1 MTFMEKFSLA
11 ACWRM
16 AACILFFSGAVGWAD
31 AAAAQPAPAAAGSA
45 GEASPVRPAN
55 KLPESFSMHPVSAN
69 VDVSD
74 AQRLDAD
81 GDFDNW
87 LLNGR
92 TYDNKR
98 FSPLTQIN
106 AANVDKL
113 KPVALIQTGV
123 QNSFEDTPIVV
134 DGIMYVE
141 TAFNHVMA
149 YDAVTGVELWS
160 YIPSLE
166 FSNLCC
172 GPQARGVVLGYG
184 KVFVAQLDGYVVALD
199 ARTGKLLWKT
209 DKAALLPQ
217 PTQFYSF
224 TMAPQLYNGLVIV
237 GNAGAEWPTRG
248 FVQAL
253 NAETGKFV
261 WRFDTTAAP
270 DQPGGNSWS
279 GDSWKYGGGSVWDTP
294 AVDPKNGLILFA
306 TGNASPD
313 LYGEFRKGD
322 NAYTASIVAIHA
334 KTGKLAWWYQEV
346 RHDLWDY
353 DASAPVVLFDTL
365 DEKGHTV
372 PAAAQAG
379 KVGSL
384 FIVNRLTGKLIRKS
398 APFVDIGPNFLK
410 APTETPAPYLPGNRG
425 GATWSPPAFSPK
437 NGLFYTMGLNEVHLL
452 SARPVQPYVPGSTPP
467 RVFLGGSMA
476 LDLKNYPPSGTF
488 SAIDVATGKIAWQ
501 YKASL
506 PMYGGA
512 LATESDLVFA
522 GEMDGNFDAFDAGN
536 GKLLWQYNLGV
547 GVCTPPVTYRVK
559 GVQYV
564 AVGAGGCHGAE
575 EMNRDAGRP
584 QFGDLLAIFAVTN

>member
-1 MTFMEKFSLA
+1 MKKFNLA
-11 ACWRM
+11 GFWRM
-16 AACILFFSGAVGWAD
+16 AAWVILCSGV
-31 AAAAQPAPAAAGSA
+31 AAAQPAPAPVGSA
-45 GEASPVRPAN
+45 GEATPVRPAN
-55 KLPESFSMHPVSAN
+55 KLPESFSMRPVNGN

-81 GDFDNW
+81 GDLDNW

-92 TYDNKR
+92 TYDNER
-98 FSPLTQIN
+98 FSRLTQVN

-141 TAFNHVMA
+141 TAFNHIMA
-149 YDAVTGVELWS
+149 YNAATGVELWA
-160 YIPSLE
+160 YIPNLE

-172 GPQARGVVLGYG
+172 GPQARGVVVGHG
-184 KVFVAQLDGYVVALD
+184 KVFAAQLDGYVVALD
-199 ARTGKLLWKT
+199 ARTGKLLWKS
-209 DKAALLPQ
+209 DKAAMLPQ

-224 TMAPQLYNGLVIV
+224 TMAPQLYDGMVIV
-237 GNAGAEWPTRG
+237 GSAGAEWPTRG

-253 NAETGKFV
+253 NAEDGKLL

-270 DQPGGNSWS
+270 DQPGGKSWS
-279 GDSWKYGGGSVWDTP
+279 GDSWKYGGGAVWDTP
-294 AVDPKNGLILFA
+294 AVDPNNGLIFFA
-306 TGNASPD
+306 TGNANPD
-313 LYGEFRKGD
+313 LNGEFRKGD

-353 DASAPVVLFDTL
+353 DASAPVVLFDTV
-365 DEKGHTV
+365 DERGRTV
-372 PAAAQAG
+372 AAAAQAG

-384 FIVNRLTGKLIRKS
+384 FVVNRLTGKLIRQS
-398 APFVDIGPNFLK
+398 DPFVDIGPNFLK
-410 APTETPAPYLPGNRG
+410 PPTETPVPYLPGNRG
-425 GATWSPPAFSPK
+425 GATWSPPAFSPRT
-437 NGLFYTMGLNEVHLL
+437 GLFYTMGVNEVHYL
-452 SARPVQPYVPGSTPP
+452 SSRPVQPYVPGSAP
-467 RVFLGGSMA
+467 RIALGGSMV
-476 LDLKNYPPSGTF
+476 LDLKNYSPNGTF
-488 SAIDVATGKIAWQ
+488 SAIDVATGKITWQ

-512 LATESDLVFA
+512 VATASDLVFT
-522 GEMDGNFDAFDAGN
+522 GEMDGNFDAFDAKT
-536 GKLLWQYNLGV
+536 GKLLWQYNLGI

-584 QFGDLLAIFAVTN
+584 QFGDLLAIFAVPS